1 MNKSIG
7 ERFKEYIEYHIN
19 GDADCNAVLLRK
31 WADYNKL
38 DLQQRFDLAYFF
50 SITYCIPSSI
60 LMFHEKDLVLK
71 DINKWV
77 DNNKN
82 VIIFQSDRKYV
93 KLLNNFNNCI
103 MYFKDNLKAV
113 DEFLDGVLINNTI
126 VIEKALKKV
135 SKWFYFGRFAS
146 YLFLETFM
154 ALTDYRIANTTIDW
168 KNGDTATS
176 GIMNLYGFDK
186 SADYFDKHN
195 KIPSNLDNKKLDQ
208 MLYNVLE
215 QIRKKGGSDNV
226 TNVETSL
233 CAYRKFYKGSRYNG
247 FYLDRQLEEIN
258 ETNKLDPRYHE
269 INKEL
274 LEIRKETFKH
284 EYLGELNDWNGIRKE
299 AKKLYKEQGLMM

>member
-1 MNKSIG
+1 MNKSIE
-7 ERFKEYIEYHIN
+7 ERFKEYIEYHIH

-50 SITYCIPSSI
+50 SITYCISSSI
-60 LMFHEKDLVLK
+60 LMFLEKDLILK

-77 DNNKN
+77 ENNKN

-186 SADYFDKHN
+186 SADFFDKHN
-195 KIPSNLDNKKLDQ
+195 KIPSNLDYKKLDQ
-208 MLYNVLE
+208 MLYKVLE
-215 QIRKKGGSDNV
+215 QIRKKSGSDNV

-258 ETNKLDPRYHE
+258 ETNKLDPRYHK

-274 LEIRKETFKH
+274 LEIRKEVFNH
-284 EYLGELNDWNGIRKE
+284 EYLGELNNWNGIRKE